1 MLRRRPFGHGSS
13 LTRPVVTAALP
24 ASQLL
29 LTAMFTDLHQLSH
42 HHAWRRQLELL
53 LESTGEGIYGIDLG
67 GRCIFI
73 NQIGAEMLGFSPD
86 EVLGRNMHYLMH
98 HSHADSRLMPVH
110 DCRIFRAFQQGQG
123 VRVDDE
129 VLWRRDGTAF
139 EAEYA
144 SYPIRD
150 GGKVVGAV
158 VTFNDISTRK
168 CAERA
173 LQEAHNEL
181 ERRVAQRTAD
191 LSAANEQLRQSH
203 VALQRLSSHLNTVRE
218 EERRSV
224 ARDIHDEL
232 GASLTA
238 LQLELNWLQRRL
250 ASEPPLQ
257 TKLDGMVE
265 ITQAAM
271 GAVRRILTDLRPGV
285 LDHLG
290 LWAALEWLLQ
300 DFQSRSALQCRYDCA
315 AALER
320 CRLGR
325 DAEIAVYRIAQEVLT
340 NVSRHAQAS
349 SVELSAHAEAQDLLI
364 AIRDDGRGMQVP
376 AQPSSFGLLGMRER
390 ARALGGELR
399 IDSQPGAG
407 TRVTLRLR
415 NVLALQEVPA

>member
-1 MLRRRPFGHGSS
+1 
-13 LTRPVVTAALP
+13 
-24 ASQLL
+24 
-29 LTAMFTDLHQLSH
+29 MFTDLHQLSH

-53 LESTGEGIYGIDLG
+53 LESAGEGIYGIDLR

-73 NQIGAEMLGFSPD
+73 NQAGAQMLGFSPD

-110 DCRIFRAFQQGQG
+110 DCRIFRAFQQGEG

-139 EAEYA
+139 DAEYA

-150 GGKVVGAV
+150 GANVVGAV

-168 CAERA
+168 QAERV
-173 LQEAHNEL
+173 LQQTHVEL
-181 ERRVAQRTAD
+181 EQRVAQRTID
-191 LSAANEQLRQSH
+191 LSAANEELRQSH
-203 VALQRLSSHLNTVRE
+203 VALQRLSSHLNSVRE

-238 LQLELNWLQRRL
+238 LQLELNWLQKRL
-250 ASEPPLQ
+250 GDESALQ
-257 TKLDGMVE
+257 IKLDGMVG
-265 ITQAAM
+265 ITQTAM
-271 GAVRRILTDLRPGV
+271 SAVRRILTDLRPGV

-300 DFQSRSALQCRYDCA
+300 DFQARCGVQCRYDCA
-315 AALER
+315 AAMER

-340 NVSRHAQAS
+340 NVSRHAAARR
-349 SVELSAHAEAQDLLI
+349 VELLVHNEGRDLLI
-364 AIRDDGRGMQVP
+364 EIHDDGRGMQVP
-376 AQPSSFGLLGMRER
+376 VRATSFGLLGMQER
-390 ARALGGELR
+390 ARALGGTLS
-399 IDSQPGAG
+399 IASTPGSG
-407 TRVTLRLR
+407 TCVTLQLR
-415 NVLALQEVPA
+415 NVLAVQERAQEHTSGHRHDTGANA